1 MPSKKRIFVV
11 ELPQTFGQH
20 KINQWLSSDTYKDLL
35 EDYHVITITGE
46 GDKFNCYLV
55 PENIKENE

>member
-1 MPSKKRIFVV
+1 MSSKKRIFVI
-11 ELPQTFGQH
+11 EFQNNFDQASIKSFL
-20 KINQWLSSDTYKDLL
+20 NDDTYKRLIQ
-35 EDYHVITITGE
+35 DYHVITITGE